1 MKRRAFLAGLAGAAI
16 AASPA
21 LAQDFVDDIIGQL
34 KKQGFRSV
42 VTERT
47 LLGRVRILADRK
59 DGQRE
64 IIVNPRTGE
73 ILRDLWTAFA
83 GGKSTVDIVR
93 DGSGGGG
100 SGGHGGHGG
109 GDDDDDDDEDEDE
122 DEGEDHSGHGGG
134 GGD

>member
-47 LLGRVRILADRK
+47 LLGRVRILAERK

-93 DGSGGGG
+93 DGSDDGD
-100 SGGHGGHGG
+100 GGHGG
-109 GDDDDDDDEDEDE
+109 GDDDEDEDE
-122 DEGEDHSGHGGG
+122 DEDHSGHGGG